1 MLNIIKRL
9 LFILLFI
16 GAMYSTWANIS
27 NLSIKDVD
35 DWLALKQQTSESEDK
50 RKITNPSSQP
60 ATSYSATEE
69 DVVEL
74 LNLSQYP
81 TRTVMATGYTAGYE
95 STGKNEDHPAFGI
108 TYSGVEVKRDLYST
122 IAADIEIF
130 PIGTVLFIPGYGY
143 GVVADTGSAIKG
155 DKIDLYYPSV
165 DDVYNHWGKKE
176 TQVYVVEEGDGT
188 LAEEELIHYNNNET
202 LEVFREQILAE

>member
-1 MLNIIKRL
+1 MFNIVKRL

-35 DWLALKQQTSESEDK
+35 DWLALKQQTSESENNH
-50 RKITNPSSQP
+50 KITNPSSQP
-60 ATSYSATEE
+60 AASYSATEE

-81 TRTVMATGYTAGYE
+81 ARTVTATGYTAGYE

-165 DDVYNHWGKKE
+165 DDVYDHWGKKE
-176 TQVYVVEEGDGT
+176 TQVYVIEEGDGT